1 MLEREELL
9 SIYEIYK
16 ELLTPKQQ
24 AYFEYYYYED
34 YSLSEISQNLSVS
47 KTIIGK
53 TINTVIEKLKNY
65 ESILKIHDT
74 NKKLKIISE
83 STNDSNT
90 KKELDKII
98 K

>member
-24 AYFEYYYYED
+24 EYFEYYYYED

-53 TINTVIEKLKNY
+53 TINTVTEKLKNY
-65 ESILKIHDT
+65 ESLLKINDT
-74 NKKLKIISE
+74 NEKLKIISKRTKDE
-83 STNDSNT
+83 NT
-90 KKELDKII
+90 KKELNELI